1 MALSGSLSIIWLDAY
16 IGLAD
21 ECKGIKKLF
30 QSELASAA
38 AIFPVPIDPINQM
51 ICCIRELAAPISF
64 ASSISDAL
72 ELIETHLGNGEK
84 VIVITSGS
92 LGNDLISDIQAR
104 NFDIHSYYIFCGQIM
119 NHVEWASEKLADGL
133 DIIMFDF
140 EIDLLLRLS
149 RELSNQLIENG
160 RNLLGTDPH
169 SALKYFECARALAE
183 KAVERDAPKDEKDT
197 HRPSISHRRLL
208 DGDNGLIAQAKRA
221 CNNMSNS

>member
-72 ELIETHLGNGEK
+72 ELIE
-84 VIVITSGS
+84 
-92 LGNDLISDIQAR
+92 
-104 NFDIHSYYIFCGQIM
+104 
-119 NHVEWASEKLADGL
+119 
-133 DIIMFDF
+133 
-140 EIDLLLRLS
+140 
-149 RELSNQLIENG
+149 
-160 RNLLGTDPH
+160 
-169 SALKYFECARALAE
+169 
-183 KAVERDAPKDEKDT
+183 
-197 HRPSISHRRLL
+197 
-208 DGDNGLIAQAKRA
+208 
-221 CNNMSNS
+221 